1 MTAALLLAATLAA
14 APAPQIGADVVITTP
29 TRGPVVAV
37 LGSVRVEAEV
47 SGDVIALGGN
57 VLLDESARVDGDVV
71 ALGGSV
77 AGAGA
82 ATGRVVSM
90 AALGAIAFAAAPGV
104 DSARAAW
111 GMRLLRVGGW
121 MVLVTVVLLAV
132 PRQVRRGGEQLRT
145 MPIRTLA
152 VGALSLGVWLVLVLL
167 ALALSASRVGIILLL
182 AGVAVLIAAKV
193 LGLLAVAWVL
203 GLWLRGA
210 LPVAWRSEI
219 ARTGVGMFVLAAAGV
234 LPLLGSAVWLAA
246 NVAGVGSMV
255 AALVAPR
262 LVTLAL
268 VSRGATS

>member
-1 MTAALLLAATLAA
+1 VIPALLLAATLAA
-14 APAPQIGADVVITTP
+14 APAPQLGADVVIKTP
-29 TRGPVVAV
+29 TLGPVVGV
-37 LGSVRVEAEV
+37 LGSVRVETEV
-47 SGDVIALGGN
+47 SGDVIALGGDV
-57 VLLDESARVDGDVV
+57 VLAESARVEGDVV

-77 AGAGA
+77 AGSGS
-82 ATGRVVSM
+82 ATGRIVSM
-90 AALGAIAFAAAPGV
+90 AALDAIAFAAVPGV

-111 GMRLLRVGGW
+111 GIRLLRVGGW
-121 MVLVTVVLLAV
+121 MVLVTVVLLAL

-167 ALALSASRVGIILLL
+167 ALALSVSRLGIILLL
-182 AGVAVLIAAKV
+182 AGVAVLVAAKV

-203 GLWLRGA
+203 GLRLRGA

-219 ARTGVGMFVLAAAGV
+219 ARTGVGMFVLAAAGL
-234 LPLLGSAVWLAA
+234 LPVLGSAVWLAA
-246 NVAGVGSMV
+246 NVAGVGAMV

-262 LVTLAL
+262 LVTIAL